1 MFNKDSTSK
10 FKGLL
15 KAEEGITSFMRV
27 LSLVNVLLYKY
38 TGQGDIILGSP
49 ISGRDHPD
57 LEGQIGFY
65 VNTLALRTRFNGNDS
80 FEAVLSKV
88 KEMALGGYSHQSYPF
103 DSLVDELSLSRDTSR
118 HPLFD
123 VMVTYQESEGK
134 EPELDEESK
143 SSYENTKGM
152 SHVVSKF
159 DLTFNFEEKGNELG
173 IGIEYSSDLF
183 ARSTIERMLNHI
195 GELLTSIVASP
206 EVSISS
212 LSYIPQREQSILLEE
227 FNETATIYPKEK
239 TIVDLF
245 EEQVEKTPNRVA
257 VVFEGKELTY
267 CELNERA
274 NQLARYLHSNYKI
287 ESDTL
292 IGIKMDR
299 SLDIIISIIGVLKSG
314 GAYVPIDPEYPQSRI
329 DYIITDSRCE
339 LLLDRLAYDKFEQ
352 SQEDYIKDNLGTF
365 ISSSDLAY
373 VIYTSGS
380 TGQPKGVMI
389 EHRGILNTIVSQNKI
404 FELKKHKRSLQFAS
418 YSFDASV
425 SEIFISLTSGVVLYL
440 VGDKER
446 KVPELLESF
455 IIEKSIEIATI
466 PPLS

>member
-1 MFNKDSTSK
+1 M
-10 FKGLL
+10 
-15 KAEEGITSFMRV
+15 
-27 LSLVNVLLYKY
+27 
-38 TGQGDIILGSP
+38 
-49 ISGRDHPD
+49 
-57 LEGQIGFY
+57 
-65 VNTLALRTRFNGNDS
+65 
-80 FEAVLSKV
+80 
-88 KEMALGGYSHQSYPF
+88 
-103 DSLVDELSLSRDTSR
+103 
-118 HPLFD
+118 
-123 VMVTYQESEGK
+123 
-134 EPELDEESK
+134 
-143 SSYENTKGM
+143 
-152 SHVVSKF
+152 
-159 DLTFNFEEKGNELG
+159 
-173 IGIEYSSDLF
+173 
-183 ARSTIERMLNHI
+183 
-195 GELLTSIVASP
+195 
-206 EVSISS
+206 
-212 LSYIPQREQSILLEE
+212 
-227 FNETATIYPKEK
+227 
-239 TIVDLF
+239 
-245 EEQVEKTPNRVA
+245 EKTPNRVA